1 MEKQFKRNEEKS
13 SIMQEKTILLK
24 IAGLLVQER
33 IITPDERAR
42 LEARIRQ
49 GVQD

>member
-1 MEKQFKRNEEKS
+1 MEKQLKRNEEKC

-24 IAGLLVQER
+24 IAGLLAQER

-42 LEARIRQ
+42 LEAEIRQ
-49 GVQD
+49 GGQF